1 MADLTTR
8 FQTAAAEAQNLPKR
22 PDNTT
27 MLQLYALYKQ
37 STTGD
42 VSGSRPGF
50 MDMVGQAKYDAWAKM
65 KGTAKEAA
73 MQQYIDLVERLK
85 SSSSR

>member
-8 FQTAAAEAQNLPKR
+8 FQMAAAEAQKLPKR
-22 PDNTT
+22 PDNAT

-37 STTGD
+37 STAGD
-42 VSGSRPGF
+42 VAGSRPGF
-50 MDMVGQAKYDAWAKM
+50 MDMVGQAKYDAWAKI

-85 SSSSR
+85 SPDGS